1 MQPAK
6 VLSTSNQA
14 MSLGN
19 MGLAN
24 GMVPKP
30 AAMKPSKGKVMK
42 TPKAGQKVTLKAKAG
57 QKKVTYTKGGLHKSL
72 GVAQGKK
79 IPAGKM
85 KSALAGKYGAKA
97 KKEAMFK
104 KNVLTGKK

>member
-1 MQPAK
+1 MQPANRP
-6 VLSTSNQA
+6 STNYLP

-19 MGLAN
+19 VGLTN

-30 AAMKPSKGKVMK
+30 TVKAPSKGNTVKAPKV
-42 TPKAGQKVTLKAKAG
+42 GQKVTLKAKAG
-57 QKKVTYTKGGLHKSL
+57 QKKISYTKGGLHESL

-85 KSALAGKYGAKA
+85 KAALAGKYGAKA
-97 KKEAMFK
+97 KKEAQFK
-104 KNVLTGKK
+104 KNVLVGKK